1 VLKLSWNGSHG
12 WQINTNFVQAYIK
25 NIPNMHHFHHICGF
39 WGEEEEE
46 EEEEEEDIWNFCQ
59 SVSINWP

>member
-1 VLKLSWNGSHG
+1 
-12 WQINTNFVQAYIK
+12 
-25 NIPNMHHFHHICGF
+25 MHHFHHICGF